1 MTSHYASGLGE
12 DEVALSSL
20 RSYNPTKVK
29 TCGSHVELV
38 LEKIDLLTPK
48 LPDEP
53 EFELLQGGDF
63 SRERIITYI
72 NRAFAAFEHSR
83 DWLGLLQTLMY
94 GGQTILC
101 LDATAKDLALAL
113 GDLDRAEYSAAAL
126 PLHSFK
132 DRTPQYLEIQ
142 KQRERAINVIAKCLQ
157 VSPVARQT
165 KTASYAV
172 DTRRAR
178 LLESFT
184 FLAVVMDE
192 AEKPKA
198 GWTYEDVKSASF
210 DTYKI
215 LRTAVD
221 IYLRDSVIRDVVQW
235 FVKASARYNESA
247 YYITPDRMYTLLI
260 EAGQTA
266 ETLGLYQPLNAI
278 PFEAKKQKEAERL
291 ELERV
296 QQARAARAALEAKAK
311 KERDEKLSQARVAK
325 WKAEV
330 QAEKTA
336 RHYKTVDLA
345 FDATSLV
352 IAALNSGDLP
362 PLVPISASLTAHGE
376 VARQLIGELSEFQT
390 NLNFLAST
398 IMFRVGVTNLTIK
411 QDTDLKC
418 QQLQG
423 ILNDAHLHQT
433 LTEGYK
439 LVAAIGEAIAQ
450 PEELK
455 AVAQMKEWKRFNR
468 KTIGENVDY
477 PRLRVDV
484 VLRNLAHHGVA
495 AQVKEYGS
503 KLKALAQEAR
513 NNSGHPT
520 PSDYMRGWA
529 TWLSHQAEH
538 SHLKCAIE
546 ARLSDLR
553 RDFPEL
559 AKFMGYQ
566 EQH

>member
-1 MTSHYASGLGE
+1 MTSHYASSLGE

-53 EFELLQGGDF
+53 EFELFQGGDF

-157 VSPVARQT
+157 VSPTARKT
-165 KTASYAV
+165 KTVSYAV

-184 FLAVVMDE
+184 FLAAVMDE

-198 GWTYEDVKSASF
+198 VWTYEDVTSASF

-221 IYLRDSVIRDVVQW
+221 IYLSDSVIRDVVKW

-247 YYITPDRMYTLLI
+247 YYITPDRMHTLLS

-266 ETLGLYQPLNAI
+266 ETLSLYQPLNAI
-278 PFEAKKQKEAERL
+278 PFEARKQKEAQRV

-296 QQARAARAALEAKAK
+296 RKAREALEAKAE
-311 KERDEKLSQARVAK
+311 KEWEEKLSQERVAK

-330 QAEKTA
+330 QEEKTA
-336 RHYKTVDLA
+336 RHYKMVDLA

-352 IAALNSGDLP
+352 MAALNSGDLP

-376 VARQLIGELSEFQT
+376 IAHRLIEELSEFQT

-398 IMFRVGVTNLTIK
+398 IMFRAGVTNPTIK

-418 QQLQG
+418 QQLQDT
-423 ILNDAHLHQT
+423 LNDVNLHQV
-433 LTEGYK
+433 LTNGYK
-439 LVAAIGEAIAQ
+439 LVAAIGEALAQ

-484 VLRNLAHHGVA
+484 VRRNLAHHGVSDK
-495 AQVKEYGS
+495 VREYGS
-503 KLKALAQEAR
+503 KLKALTQEAK
-513 NNSGHPT
+513 NNSGYPT
-520 PSDYMRGWA
+520 PSNYMRGWA
-529 TWLSHQAEH
+529 AWLIHQEEH
-538 SHLKCAIE
+538 SRLKCDVE

-559 AKFMGYQ
+559 AKFMG
-566 EQH
+566 